1 MEQEGVSRPPAA
13 ESSSSIDKEIWCL
26 KRVGKNTEWLRLPE
40 DTEVMLGRG
49 LNVTYQIFSSTCP
62 LMISRKHC
70 LLKQNSGGQWTVTDK
85 TSVNGVWVNEER
97 IPTEKAVILNVGDS
111 VKLGVPVDGMRVEF
125 EYVLVRD
132 FLRTLEPFLLTE
144 EHSVGS
150 KSRKA
155 KRKFSVEET
164 AAPAESQ
171 SKLYRCSSTDK
182 FLDRSCPIPSD
193 LPASPRSLEAAGPSR
208 MSPTTG
214 VSCVL
219 SDGSSGIACV
229 QQHNQNMQ
237 MMRNQLLE
245 LERQVAS
252 LQAESP
258 GQQEE
263 MEKKQQRESLKKQ
276 LENTLLERRKLIEE
290 LKLSRQGFEEILQAK
305 DKELEE
311 KEKAW
316 AQKQEVVSQM
326 TEVLESELQCII
338 CSELFIEAVTLNC
351 AHSFCLHCI
360 SEWRKRRNECPIC
373 RQAIVSQTRSLVLDN
388 CIDRMLEKLG
398 TEVRQHRQALL
409 RQREAL
415 DVAAPI
421 TPETSPSS
429 SFLIVNSSDLSS
441 SESNSIIMSPDSSLD
456 NDSIVSLIA
465 SPESSRVSPVLSV
478 DDDSLVSLV
487 PSSGSNRV
495 SPVPSS
501 GSSHVSPVPSSGSSR
516 LSPVPSSGSSRLSP
530 VPSSGSSHVSPVP
543 SLGSSHV
550 SPVPSSGSS
559 HVSPVPSSGSSHV
572 SPVPYSGSSH
582 VSPVPSSGSSHVS
595 PVPSSGSSH
604 VSPVPSSGSSRVSPV
619 PSSGSSRVSP
629 VPSSGSSRVSP
640 VPSSGSS
647 HVSPVQSSGSSQ
659 VSPVHS
665 SGSSRGSPVL
675 SLESSLVSPVTSPES
690 SSWSDVSLAFS
701 DIM

>member
-1 MEQEGVSRPPAA
+1 MSLSLVFFCQCFEHDVDVMEQEGVSKPPAA
-13 ESSSSIDKEIWCL
+13 ESSSSTDKEIWCL
-26 KRVGKNTEWLRLPE
+26 KRVGKNAEWLRLPE
-40 DTEVMLGRG
+40 DTEVTLGRG
-49 LNVTYQIFSSTCP
+49 LNVTYQIYSSTCP

-70 LLKQNSGGQWTVTDK
+70 LFKQNDDGQWTVTDK
-85 TSVNGVWVNEER
+85 TSLNGVWVNEER
-97 IPTEKAVILNVGDS
+97 IPAEKAVILSVGDS
-111 VKLGVPVDGMRVEF
+111 IKLGVPVDGMRVEF

-132 FLRTLEPFLLTE
+132 FLRTLDPFLSSLLAK
-144 EHSVGS
+144 EHSAGS

-155 KRKFSVEET
+155 KRKFAVEET
-164 AAPAESQ
+164 SAPAESQ
-171 SKLYRCSSTDK
+171 SKLYRCSTSDK
-182 FLDRSCPIPSD
+182 LLGRPCPIGSA
-193 LPASPRSLEAAGPSR
+193 LPASPRSLEAAGPSQVSPSTG
-208 MSPTTG
+208 MSR
-214 VSCVL
+214 VL

-245 LERQVAS
+245 LERQVAG

-258 GQQEE
+258 GQQEEMSKLLQQQSALHLQLKSLQEAQVHRVNMLEKSFYEEEKRLE

-276 LENTLLERRKLIEE
+276 LENTLLEHRKLIEE

-360 SEWRKRRNECPIC
+360 GQWRKRRNECPIC
-373 RQAIVSQTRSLVLDN
+373 RQAIASQSRSLVLDN
-388 CIDRMLEKLG
+388 CIDRVVEKLG

-429 SFLIVNSSDLSS
+429 SFLIVSSSDISS

-456 NDSIVSLIA
+456 DDSIVSLNA
-465 SPESSRVSPVLSV
+465 SPESSRVSPIPSSESSRVSPIPSPESSRVSPIPSSESSRVSPIPSSESSRVSPIPSSESSRVSPILSV

-487 PSSGSNRV
+487 PSSESSHE

-501 GSSHVSPVPSSGSSR
+501 GSS
-516 LSPVPSSGSSRLSP
+516 
-530 VPSSGSSHVSPVP
+530 
-543 SLGSSHV
+543 
-550 SPVPSSGSS
+550 
-559 HVSPVPSSGSSHV
+559 
-572 SPVPYSGSSH
+572 
-582 VSPVPSSGSSHVS
+582 
-595 PVPSSGSSH
+595 
-604 VSPVPSSGSSRVSPV
+604 
-619 PSSGSSRVSP
+619 
-629 VPSSGSSRVSP
+629 
-640 VPSSGSS
+640 
-647 HVSPVQSSGSSQ
+647 Q
-659 VSPVHS
+659 
-665 SGSSRGSPVL
+665 GSPVL
-675 SLESSLVSPVTSPES
+675 SLESSLVSPVTSPGS